1 MRARYR
7 EMIAEHIATLTRRFA
22 ENRVDYA
29 MFDTST
35 PLDHALFAFL
45 SSRERLSRVR

>member
-1 MRARYR
+1 MV
-7 EMIAEHIATLTRRFA
+7 AEHVATLTRLFA
-22 ENRVDYA
+22 ENAVDYA
-29 MFDTST
+29 MLDTAT